1 MFTRKNRSSSERG
14 SALVEFVVC
23 FGLFWVPLF
32 LGLLVM
38 GFDLIRA
45 MQVTQVCRDAGH
57 MYSYGMDFSQ
67 SAYQDLLVS
76 LAPGLNMTTSG
87 GNGVVI
93 LSTVTYIAASDCTA
107 GGYQATQSSCAN
119 LNQTVFTRRIVVGNA
134 SLHTSAFGTPNSSDL
149 DSSGNVSAAG
159 YLNNVNDRAVGFGNV
174 IPLSS
179 GQFSY
184 MAEMYVESPDLSWWS
199 YLGTTWANSRAIF

>member
-1 MFTRKNRSSSERG
+1 MIMRRRKQQRG

-23 FGLFWVPLF
+23 FALFWVPLF
-32 LGLLVM
+32 LGLVVM

-67 SAYQDLLVS
+67 TAYQNLLVS
-76 LAPGLNMTTSG
+76 LAPGLNMTTTG

-119 LNQTVFTRRIVVGNA
+119 LNQTVFTRRIVVGNSA
-134 SLHTSAFGTPNSSDL
+134 LHASAFGTPSSSDM
-149 DSSGNVSAAG
+149 DSSGNISSAG
-159 YLNNVNDRAVGFGNV
+159 YLNNSNDRAVGFSNL
-174 IPLSS
+174 IPLQS

-184 MAEMYVESPDLSWWS
+184 MSEMYVQSPDVSWWS
-199 YLGTTWANSRAIF
+199 YLGTAWANSRSIF